1 MIEKVKTL
9 AWAYV
14 ISDLKGEEIVEM
26 FYKKELQETN
36 QKELRVEK
44 VMRRKA
50 TTFMLVGKATII
62 LSMVGLIKKKV

>member
-14 ISDLKGEEIVEM
+14 ISDLKGEEIAEM
-26 FYKKELQETN
+26 FYKKELQKTN